1 MTTPRRRLP
10 MDCEAAGPIACR
22 SCDLNEV
29 CRLCGLIALETGA
42 ARQSTGALR
51 TVEPGAPL
59 FRAGAPIHSIYAI
72 RQGMIKTLRVTEE
85 GDEAVLD
92 IHTPGEVLGLEG
104 FGIGTYACDAI
115 ALSRVVCCELPL
127 PMLNEQS
134 VRVRQLSVALL
145 RLLSRAAAPR
155 IHPARGPVR
164 QRVTGFLLTLAQ
176 RLSQRG
182 LDGRRF
188 SLGLSRQELASLLDT
203 RIETV
208 SRLIQRL
215 HRERAIHVEGT
226 TVTLL
231 ALAPNTSIDLS

>member
-1 MTTPRRRLP
+1 MSTPRRRLP

-29 CRLCGLIALETGA
+29 CRLCGLMALETG

-51 TVEPGAPL
+51 TVEPGTPL
-59 FRAGAPIHSIYAI
+59 FRAGMPVHSLYAI
-72 RQGMIKTLRVTEE
+72 RQGMVKTVRVTAD

-104 FGIGTYACDAI
+104 FGTGTHTCDTI

-134 VRVRQLSVALL
+134 VRVRQLSAALL
-145 RLLSRAAAPR
+145 RLLSRAATPR
-155 IHPARGPVR
+155 INLARGPAR
-164 QRVTGFLLTLAQ
+164 QRVTAFLLDLAQ

-182 LDGRRF
+182 LDNHRF
-188 SLGLSRQELASLLDT
+188 SLGLSRNELASLLDT
-203 RIETV
+203 RIETI

-226 TVTLL
+226 VVTLL
-231 ALAPNTSIDLS
+231 ALAPNPSN